1 MSITNTLYPQGNF
14 LNIRSNAPT
23 PRDYNIQVT
32 DDLVRNLP
40 GGAVKDFLAPAAA
53 ATLSLP
59 YDAMQA
65 MGRINENDINTA
77 IGTAGMFGPK
87 DISSEAF
94 GLAYGRERP
103 LSTGIERLIGASGPL
118 ADRLSGGQPLTVNDL
133 IGLDYERLRNP
144 ISPNQN
150 GGIGTIP
157 QQNFYTSYP
166 RLDQNQ
172 ALMPNRDLSGFFSPQ
187 LNNTSLIPLGQTN
200 GSIDL
205 SNLINRGVANEPDV
219 NQVDQ
224 IQGPEKRGL
233 AALLDFLPFGKKS
246 LLGFLADKILP
257 KESPQMKAA
266 KSFYRDQYG
275 LDSAGRVAS
284 GIMKGRNPVSGGLL
298 NMITGGKYGKP
309 SNIGLQRA
317 YQQDINRIKKTLAKK
332 YADGDYSGTQLDE
345 KLAELQRLKTAEQM
359 AMERPTID
367 KARAAASNVYSGAN
381 KALGPGGGFS
391 TSGSKKDSGF
401 QSASSKPSG
410 RGRQDY

>member
-32 DDLVRNLP
+32 DDLVRNLQ
-40 GGAVKDFLAPAAA
+40 GGAVKDFVAPAAA
-53 ATLSLP
+53 ATFSLP
-59 YDAMQA
+59 YDAIQA
-65 MGRINENDINTA
+65 MTRTNEDDINRA

-103 LSTGIERLIGASGPL
+103 LSTAIERLIGASGPL
-118 ADRLSGGQPLTVNDL
+118 ADRLSGGKPLTVNDL

-200 GSIDL
+200 ESIDL

-219 NQVDQ
+219 NQVESL
-224 IQGPEKRGL
+224 PENQKIRKL
-233 AALLDFLPFGKKS
+233 KH
-246 LLGFLADKILP
+246 LLGFFRILP
-257 KESPQMKAA
+257 E
-266 KSFYRDQYG
+266 
-275 LDSAGRVAS
+275 V
-284 GIMKGRNPVSGGLL
+284 
-298 NMITGGKYGKP
+298 
-309 SNIGLQRA
+309 
-317 YQQDINRIKKTLAKK
+317 
-332 YADGDYSGTQLDE
+332 
-345 KLAELQRLKTAEQM
+345 LKC
-359 AMERPTID
+359 
-367 KARAAASNVYSGAN
+367 
-381 KALGPGGGFS
+381 
-391 TSGSKKDSGF
+391 TSEF
-401 QSASSKPSG
+401 
-410 RGRQDY
+410 

>member
-1 MSITNTLYPQGNF
+1 MAEINFNNLYNQLSPMDKMFYDQQFQKSYNPNQENIMLSSQNAYEQMKSVYDAQQQVPEKSFFDSLNLFGSASAAEKPTVPNLSLGYNMPTFDLGTGITNTTAASPFKIGLSDTLTQYNVPGLRSQNLQEDLVQQIIAENQARTNPFVRPNMFDIAGGITNIDLIEENELPYSGVGNM
-14 LNIRSNAPT
+14 RYMT
-23 PRDYNIQVT
+23 PR
-32 DDLVRNLP
+32 
-40 GGAVKDFLAPAAA
+40 
-53 ATLSLP
+53 
-59 YDAMQA
+59 
-65 MGRINENDINTA
+65 
-77 IGTAGMFGPK
+77 
-87 DISSEAF
+87 
-94 GLAYGRERP
+94 
-103 LSTGIERLIGASGPL
+103 
-118 ADRLSGGQPLTVNDL
+118 
-133 IGLDYERLRNP
+133 
-144 ISPNQN
+144 
-150 GGIGTIP
+150 TIA
-157 QQNFYTSYP
+157 
-166 RLDQNQ
+166 DQNK
-172 ALMPNRDLSGFFSPQ
+172 
-187 LNNTSLIPLGQTN
+187 ILGQTFTEQKPS
-200 GSIDL
+200 GI
-205 SNLINRGVANEPDV
+205 
-219 NQVDQ
+219 
-224 IQGPEKRGL
+224 EK
-233 AALLDFLPFGKKS
+233 LLQYLPFGEKS

-391 TSGSKKDSGF
+391 TSGREGAF
-401 QSASSKPSG
+401 SSKSG
-410 RGRQDY
+410 RGRQDF